1 MRIIYLIKSQI
12 RFDFY
17 TYRCY
22 YRLVEYTYPDNDSG
36 LVERCVLKDTS
47 AWSSL
52 IEKYSGLI
60 KNAIYNRARKYGVS
74 LPHHDIE
81 DIMQDILTGM
91 WKSDKLS
98 TIKNRKDI
106 SCWLAIV
113 SGNAAAQ
120 HLSDRDLTEALSEEE
135 TDYVDTPPEAPL
147 SEETVSEID
156 EAIEKLPPRE
166 RLIIQLHIVHDKKYR
181 EIADML
187 DIPEGTVSSYI
198 KRAKARLKKSL
209 KKFATK

>member
-1 MRIIYLIKSQI
+1 MDYAHAE
-12 RFDFY
+12 D
-17 TYRCY
+17 
-22 YRLVEYTYPDNDSG
+22 DSG
-36 LVERCVLKDTS
+36 LVERCILKDAS

-52 IEKYSGLI
+52 IERYSGLI
-60 KNAIYNRARKYGVS
+60 KNAIYNRARKYGIS

-81 DIMQDILTGM
+81 DIMQNVLAAL

-113 SGNAAAQ
+113 SGNATAQ
-120 HLSDRDLTEALSEEE
+120 YLSDRDSTETLSEEE
-135 TDYVDTPPEAPL
+135 TAYADIPPSAPPD
-147 SEETVSEID
+147 EETLSEID
-156 EAIEKLPPRE
+156 EAIEKLPPKE
-166 RLIIQLHIVHDKKYR
+166 SLIIQLHIIHDKKYH

-198 KRAKARLKKSL
+198 KRSKGRLKKMLSRHAA
-209 KKFATK
+209 F